1 MCLIELSLV
10 HRFTDGFNSNST
22 QVHEDQS
29 AHVKK
34 GCLSHPHNDIA
45 SDGSCIGGPH
55 KHWNSIM
62 RSFTSDT
69 AIMLAHCHNHVARY
83 NIRRST
89 SCSWNWHS
97 WRLQGLHLQLSPSTI
112 GQSFRHTLEYS
123 TQKIQEWVRHCKP
136 PSTPN
141 FSNVD
146 SKEQFGLVESNHSI
160 MFGGLLPQ
168 PKVEPK
174 DEEDLLAV
182 ITGSD
187 QIEID
192 SHFDD
197 LKIYPVLLS
206 QPERPLSGASTT
218 TSIVVPTTI
227 HGCEPAHAPSQLPDI
242 TIKWPNS
249 ALNSLL
255 NFCYRI
261 WQPQLQVLVQRP
273 LPIHNLSYWS
283 ESWIEHWIQRARLQS
298 TCNLRHS
305 PKNWQQD
312 WQQQLWV
319 LMFALIS
326 TLGHITNASLLSS
339 HHYPSLNQ
347 YRAHHWW
354 QLMPSS
360 KNPCYPSKQA
370 QVHCSQMAQIS
381 QPLF

>member
-249 ALNSLL
+249 CPELITELL
-255 NFCYRI
+255 LQDLTATTTGVGPKAPSDS
-261 WQPQLQVLVQRP
+261 QPQLLKWK
-273 LPIHNLSYWS
+273 LDWALDS
-283 ESWIEHWIQRARLQS
+283 ESKIAKHMQFKTQPKELTTGLATTVVSAHVCLDF
-298 TCNLRHS
+298 NLGTYH
-305 PKNWQQD
+305 
-312 WQQQLWV
+312 
-319 LMFALIS
+319 
-326 TLGHITNASLLSS
+326 
-339 HHYPSLNQ
+339 
-347 YRAHHWW
+347 
-354 QLMPSS
+354 
-360 KNPCYPSKQA
+360 
-370 QVHCSQMAQIS
+370 
-381 QPLF
+381 

>member
-22 QVHEDQS
+22 QVHEDQL

-34 GCLSHPHNDIA
+34 GCLSRPHNDIA
-45 SDGSCIGGPH
+45 SDGSCIRGPH

-69 AIMLAHCHNHVARY
+69 TMMLAHCHNHVAGY
-83 NIRRST
+83 NIHRST
-89 SCSWNWHS
+89 TTAAAEIDIHEDSKVSTYSSH
-97 WRLQGLHLQLSPSTI
+97 HLQLVNHFT
-112 GQSFRHTLEYS
+112 TLWN
-123 TQKIQEWVRHCKP
+123 TALRKP
-136 PSTPN
+136 KNESDIANLHPLPTFP
-141 FSNVD
+141 NVD

-197 LKIYPVLLS
+197 PKIYPVLLS

-249 ALNSLL
+249 CSELITELL
-255 NFCYRI
+255 
-261 WQPQLQVLVQRP
+261 LQDLTATTTGVG
-273 LPIHNLSYWS
+273 
-283 ESWIEHWIQRARLQS
+283 
-298 TCNLRHS
+298 
-305 PKNWQQD
+305 PK
-312 WQQQLWV
+312 
-319 LMFALIS
+319 A
-326 TLGHITNASLLSS
+326 
-339 HHYPSLNQ
+339 PSD
-347 YRAHHWW
+347 
-354 QLMPSS
+354 
-360 KNPCYPSKQA
+360 
-370 QVHCSQMAQIS
+370 S
-381 QPLF
+381 QPLSHSQLPFLAHTSSIHLHFKLILTASTSGLLTWTFMHNISGYHTL